1 MSVPVNEVRCP
12 MRECRRRIDLDT
24 LPAAPAQPDTLPCL
38 HYIAAWGG
46 YRGDRATAVLWALN
60 GNREFQI
67 RNLRAADIDRARVE
81 AVRGALDLAAAR
93 FAHVV
98 EASGESGALFGD
110 QHERNRVAFDFAQA
124 LLGADPAVPV
134 ARGGETL

>member
-1 MSVPVNEVRCP
+1 MTAPSNEVRCP
-12 MRECRRRIDLDT
+12 MRECRKRIDLDT
-24 LPAAPAQPDTLPCL
+24 LPAAPAQADPAPCL

-67 RNLRAADIDRARVE
+67 RNLRAADVERARVE
-81 AVRGALDLAAAR
+81 AVRDALDLAAAR
-93 FAHVV
+93 FAHEV
-98 EASGESGALFGD
+98 EGRGDAGALFGD

-124 LLGADPAVPV
+124 ILDVDPAVPTV
-134 ARGGETL
+134 RGGEAI

>member
-1 MSVPVNEVRCP
+1 MNEVRCP
-12 MRECRRRIDLDT
+12 MRECRKRVDLDT
-24 LPAAPAQPDTLPCL
+24 LPAAPAQADVLPCL

-67 RNLRAADIDRARVE
+67 RNLRAGDVERARID
-81 AVRGALDLAAAR
+81 AVREALDLAATR
-93 FAHVV
+93 FAHVA
-98 EASGESGALFGD
+98 EGSGDSGALFGD

-124 LLGADPAVPV
+124 ILGADPAVPV
-134 ARGGETL
+134 ARGGEAI